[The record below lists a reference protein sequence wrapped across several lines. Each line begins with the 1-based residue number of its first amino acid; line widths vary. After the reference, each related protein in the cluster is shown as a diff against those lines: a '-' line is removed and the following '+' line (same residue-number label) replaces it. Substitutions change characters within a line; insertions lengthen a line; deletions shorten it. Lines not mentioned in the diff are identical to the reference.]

1 MNISKYK
8 SHLPGFLFHAVFL
21 SLLLVISSDTH
32 SAENELKTDNINNHI
47 EGLLASEHV
56 KGEIIVRFRD
66 EAAVNETA
74 LKNASKFVHS
84 VTGGIIKKK
93 FKKMKSLQLIKMPEN
108 SSMRQ
113 ALRAYLTHPLIKY
126 AEPNYIIRI
135 KSFPDD
141 EKFNNLWGL
150 HNTGQSGGAVDADID
165 APEAWDIT
173 TGSESVIIAVV
184 DTGVAINHPDLID
197 NIWRNSG
204 ETDCSDGVDNDAN
217 GYEDDCFGWDF
228 LGDDNDPSDLHG
240 HGTHVSG
247 TIAGK
252 GNNMIGVAGV
262 MWEARIMPLRFL
274 GSDGFGTTADAIEA
288 ILYANNN
295 GAHVINNSWGG
306 SSYSKALKD
315 AIDASTAVVVCAAGN
330 DGVNTDISPHY
341 PSGFSSPNII
351 SVAATTRN
359 DERASFS
366 NFGLN
371 SVDIGAPGVSIHST
385 LPVIGFGSAETVF
398 FSDFDGAT
406 GNLTLA
412 GWQRGGSN
420 TTWAITDGTGVN
432 GSNSLEDSPSGN
444 YTNNTMS
451 WAGYM
456 TPVASVNDSIY
467 TLSFDWKGELE
478 SNWDYLD
485 ILFSPNGLIWYWI
498 DYLTGSTNG
507 TFVHYSTNSFSEVAE
522 TFDSFYVGFGLAS
535 DASITRDGVYIDNV
549 SFTRKDIIIGSY
561 TFGNFSG
568 TSMAAPHVSG
578 VAGLIKALRPELSN
592 IEIKNAIL
600 DNVDPLSSLAAKTL
614 TGGRLNAF
622 NVLSSLII
630 DTDGDG
636 IPDDGDGNGMVGDN
650 PCMSGNTVGCDDNC
664 VDTFNPDQTDFD
676 RDGVGD
682 LCDNCTEIFNPGQTD
697 SNSADD
703 DNSSLAGD
711 QHYGNVCDPDFDNDG
726 LVTLRDFS
734 IWRQYFRQLSP
745 PAPEYVDLD
754 GNGFIGLSDFSIWRK
769 YYRSS
774 PGPGIG
780 D

>member
-1 MNISKYK
+1 MNISRYK

-21 SLLLVISSDTH
+21 SLLLVTSSYTY
-32 SAENELKTDNINNHI
+32 SVENELKTDNINNHI
-47 EGLLASEHV
+47 EGLLASEHE

-74 LKNASKFVHS
+74 LRNASKSVHS

-93 FKKMKSLQLIKMPEN
+93 FKKMKSVQLVKMPEN

-135 KSFPDD
+135 NAFPND

-204 ETDCSDGVDNDAN
+204 ETDCSDGADNDFN
-217 GYEDDCFGWDF
+217 GYKDDCFGWDF

-252 GNNMIGVAGV
+252 GNNMIGIAGV

-274 GSDGFGTTADAIEA
+274 GSNGAGTTADAVEA
-288 ILYANNN
+288 ILYANSN

-306 SSYSKALKD
+306 SSYSQALKD

-351 SVAATTRN
+351 SVAATTRS
-359 DERASFS
+359 DGRASFS

-371 SVDIGAPGVSIHST
+371 SVDLGAPGVSIHST

-406 GNLTLA
+406 GNLPLA

-420 TTWAITDGTGVN
+420 TAWAITSGTGVN

-444 YTNNTMS
+444 YANNTMS
-451 WAGYM
+451 WAAYM
-456 TPVASVNDSIY
+456 TPVASVNESIY
-467 TLSFDWKGELE
+467 TLSFDWKGDLE

-485 ILFSPNGLIWYWI
+485 ILFSPDGLIWYWV
-498 DYLTGSTNG
+498 DYRTGSTNG
-507 TFVHYSTNSFSEVAE
+507 DFVAYSSSIFTEVAE

-549 SFTRKDIIIGSY
+549 SFTRRDIIIGSY
-561 TFGNFSG
+561 TYGNFSG

-578 VAGLIKALRPELSN
+578 VAGLVKALRPELSN

-600 DNVDPLSSLAAKTL
+600 DNVDPLSSLAARTL

-650 PCMSGNTVGCDDNC
+650 PCASGNTVGCDDNC
-664 VDTFNPDQTDFD
+664 VNTFNADQTDFD
-676 RDGVGD
+676 GDGVGD

-697 SNSADD
+697 SNSGND

-734 IWRQYFRQLSP
+734 VWRQYFRQLSP
-745 PAPEYVDLD
+745 PAPEYIDLD
-754 GNGFIGLSDFSIWRK
+754 GNGFIGLSDFSIWRR

>member
-1 MNISKYK
+1 
-8 SHLPGFLFHAVFL
+8 
-21 SLLLVISSDTH
+21 
-32 SAENELKTDNINNHI
+32 
-47 EGLLASEHV
+47 
-56 KGEIIVRFRD
+56 
-66 EAAVNETA
+66 
-74 LKNASKFVHS
+74 
-84 VTGGIIKKK
+84 
-93 FKKMKSLQLIKMPEN
+93 
-108 SSMRQ
+108 
-113 ALRAYLTHPLIKY
+113 
-126 AEPNYIIRI
+126 
-135 KSFPDD
+135 
-141 EKFNNLWGL
+141 
-150 HNTGQSGGAVDADID
+150 
-165 APEAWDIT
+165 
-173 TGSESVIIAVV
+173 
-184 DTGVAINHPDLID
+184 
-197 NIWRNSG
+197 
-204 ETDCSDGVDNDAN
+204 
-217 GYEDDCFGWDF
+217 
-228 LGDDNDPSDLHG
+228 
-240 HGTHVSG
+240 
-247 TIAGK
+247 
-252 GNNMIGVAGV
+252 
-262 MWEARIMPLRFL
+262 MPLRFL
-274 GSDGFGTTADAIEA
+274 GSNGAGTTADAVEA
-288 ILYANNN
+288 ILYANSN

-306 SSYSKALKD
+306 SSYSQALKD

-351 SVAATTRN
+351 SVAATTRS
-359 DERASFS
+359 DGRASFS

-371 SVDIGAPGVSIHST
+371 SVDLGAPGVSIHST

-406 GNLTLA
+406 GNLPLA

-420 TTWAITDGTGVN
+420 TAWAITSGTGVN

-444 YTNNTMS
+444 YANNTMS
-451 WAGYM
+451 WAAYM
-456 TPVASVNDSIY
+456 TPVASVNESIY
-467 TLSFDWKGELE
+467 TLSFDWKGDLE

-485 ILFSPNGLIWYWI
+485 ILFSPDGLIWYWV
-498 DYLTGSTNG
+498 DYRTGSTNG
-507 TFVHYSTNSFSEVAE
+507 DFVAYSSSIFTEVAE

-549 SFTRKDIIIGSY
+549 SFTRRDIIIGSY
-561 TFGNFSG
+561 TYGNFSG

-578 VAGLIKALRPELSN
+578 VAGLVKALRPELSN

-600 DNVDPLSSLAAKTL
+600 DNVDPLSSLAARTL

-650 PCMSGNTVGCDDNC
+650 PCASGNTVGCDDNC
-664 VDTFNPDQTDFD
+664 VNTFNADQTDFD
-676 RDGVGD
+676 GDGVGD

-697 SNSADD
+697 SNSGND

-734 IWRQYFRQLSP
+734 VWRQSFRQLSP

-754 GNGFIGLSDFSIWRK
+754 GNGFIGLSDFSIWRR